1 MQERQQIVEVR
12 TYEFGTGGGNGGSGG
27 SGAGGTPGGGA
38 PRGPSL
44 GRIVL
49 RVLAVLIFAA
59 IAIPAIA
66 LGLTCLVLAVL
77 VGLAVW
83 LARSLLRA
91 VRGGGPGRVTGGTQ
105 TPTGGGDDL
114 RENVRVRAPRE

>member
-1 MQERQQIVEVR
+1 MQETQQIVEVR
-12 TYEFGTGGGNGGSGG
+12 TYEFGSGGGA
-27 SGAGGTPGGGA
+27 GAGGTGGGAPGGGA

-44 GRIVL
+44 GRILL
-49 RVLAVLIFAA
+49 RVVAVLVFAA

-66 LGLTCLVLAVL
+66 LGLTCLVLAVA

-83 LARSLLRA
+83 LVRALLRA
-91 VRGGGPGRVTGGTQ
+91 VGGGSRGGHVAVTGTA
-105 TPTGGGDDL
+105 TRAPGDNL